1 MGDNCIVLPEIEQR
15 NKQDDSDHQPII
27 GVVMNMYVYEFSS
40 EKQRLNRKALVIL
53 LGWLTFIIIITIT
66 IQLISPSIYSPKP
79 FRQKGHTTLLGTT
92 SPTLC
97 NQRVGSLTSLKVIL
111 DKGCETGPMIYRP
124 NTWERVVYLNILE
137 RAYQN
142 FLTTIECC
150 EVQQINHIK
159 NMQSL
164 LKDCFRLSDRSVQVV
179 TLVKQNIIHPLKKAD
194 FKQRCLYSILT
205 VVKCLLLLKRISL
218 IVSRHLICM
227 GWIPIR
233 ARWVIWR

>member
-1 MGDNCIVLPEIEQR
+1 MGDHCIVLLEIEQR
-15 NKQDDSDHQPII
+15 NKQDDSDHQP
-27 GVVMNMYVYEFSS
+27 VMNMYVYEFSS

-79 FRQKGHTTLLGTT
+79 FRQKGHTTSLGIT

-124 NTWERVVYLNILE
+124 NTWEQVVYLTILE
-137 RAYQN
+137 WAYQN

-159 NMQSL
+159 NMQSMHAL
-164 LKDCFRLSDRSVQVV
+164 AYSKIAFVYLIEV
-179 TLVKQNIIHPLKKAD
+179 
-194 FKQRCLYSILT
+194 FK
-205 VVKCLLLLKRISL
+205 
-218 IVSRHLICM
+218 
-227 GWIPIR
+227 
-233 ARWVIWR
+233 